1 MKPLAPI
8 GCVILV
14 HGLHRIGAHPA
25 QAARN
30 RALAYAGL
38 PLAPPPPPVSD
49 LLAALLLGIL
59 EGLTEFLPVSSTG
72 HLLIAQHWL
81 GPRSDFF
88 NIVIQAGAI
97 LAITLVFR
105 RRLWELATNLGD
117 AGNRDYLAKLA
128 VAFLVTAVVGLPVRL
143 AGWELPE
150 TVTPVAWALVLG
162 GVWMLLAE
170 RLAERRGDVATISWK
185 VAVLVGLAQV
195 VAGVFPGTSR
205 SAAAIFMAMLA
216 GTSRRSAATEFVF
229 LVGIPTMFAASA
241 FAFLE
246 LVRDDALGGEDWS
259 AVAVAFSAAAV
270 TGFAVVRWLMGY
282 IKAHRFTVFA
292 VYRIVLGALLLAF
305 MPAGS

>member
-1 MKPLAPI
+1 MAARMQGRSRILAPS
-8 GCVILV
+8 
-14 HGLHRIGAHPA
+14 PS
-25 QAARN
+25 
-30 RALAYAGL
+30 
-38 PLAPPPPPVSD
+38 PLNAVSD
-49 LLAALLLGIL
+49 LLSALLLGII

-81 GPRSDFF
+81 GARTDFF

-105 RRLWELATNLGD
+105 QRLWGLATGLGER
-117 AGNRDYLAKLA
+117 ANRDYAAKLA

-162 GVWMLLAE
+162 GVWMIAAE
-170 RLAERRGDVATISWK
+170 RIAERRSDAASITWT

-195 VAGVFPGTSR
+195 VAGIFPGTSR

-216 GTSRRSAATEFVF
+216 GVGRRSAATEFVF
-229 LVGIPTMFAASA
+229 LVGIPTMFAASGY
-241 FAFLE
+241 AFLE
-246 LVRDDALGGEDWS
+246 LWLKHGLAGQAWTEVVL
-259 AVAVAFSAAAV
+259 AFIAATA
-270 TGFAVVRWLMGY
+270 TGFVVVRWLLAY
-282 IKAHRFTVFA
+282 IKSHRYTGFA
-292 VYRIVLGALLLAF
+292 VYRIILGALLLLL

>member
-1 MKPLAPI
+1 MF
-8 GCVILV
+8 
-14 HGLHRIGAHPA
+14 
-25 QAARN
+25 
-30 RALAYAGL
+30 
-38 PLAPPPPPVSD
+38 S
-49 LLAALLLGIL
+49 ALLLGIL

-81 GPRSDFF
+81 GARSDFF

-97 LAITLVFR
+97 VAITLVFR

-117 AGNRDYLAKLA
+117 AANRDYVAKLGT
-128 VAFLVTAVVGLPVRL
+128 AFLVTALVGLPVRL

-150 TVTPVAWALVLG
+150 TIAPVAWALVVG

-170 RLAERRGDVATISWK
+170 RLAERRGDLAAVTWK

-229 LVGIPTMFAASA
+229 LVGIPTMFAASGY
-241 FAFLE
+241 AFLE
-246 LVRDDALGGEDWS
+246 LVKDGAVGGEDW
-259 AVAVAFSAAAV
+259 AGVAVAFAAATA
-270 TGFAVVRWLMGY
+270 TGFVVVRWLLGY
-282 IKAHRFTVFA
+282 VKAHRFTGFA
-292 VYRIVLGALLLAF
+292 VYRIVLGALLLVL
-305 MPAGS
+305 MPGG